1 MSLAGSQL
9 PADWGCSKNP
19 LTSRRKKR
27 SEISAPLSLRYVFGK
42 ELIIEHGQECKDAGA
57 SNAKRCTE
65 RWSPSSPKRAGAP
78 VHDLALRRKVTRGY
92 VERRMAAPR
101 GFPSLT
107 VIGRSGWTSSGGVQA
122 GGRARRLSAAAHP
135 QCASLPLL
143 SF

>member
-92 VERRMAAPR
+92 VERRMAAP
-101 GFPSLT
+101 S
-107 VIGRSGWTSSGGVQA
+107 
-122 GGRARRLSAAAHP
+122 RLP
-135 QCASLPLL
+135 VVDCNWKKRMD
-143 SF
+143 F